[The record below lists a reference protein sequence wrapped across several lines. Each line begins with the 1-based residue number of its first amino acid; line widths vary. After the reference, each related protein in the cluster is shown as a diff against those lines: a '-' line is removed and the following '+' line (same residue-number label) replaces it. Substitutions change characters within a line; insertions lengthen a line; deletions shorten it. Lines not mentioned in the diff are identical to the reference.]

1 MAGGILLL
9 GFSGCQES
17 SVYNYLEE
25 VGARVKLDPYEA
37 VHTVQFAYK
46 DSVPDALKDLPKELR
61 ALELQ
66 GTQINSEHLES
77 WKTLPELHTLDLT
90 STGIDDA
97 SVKILKNYSK
107 LEVLH
112 LADTTVRGTGFINLV
127 TLKKLKKLSVAN
139 CKLLPEATNHIS
151 GLKQIRSLDL
161 RSSGIN
167 DDSLS
172 PLTHIQ

>member
-1 MAGGILLL
+1 M
-9 GFSGCQES
+9 
-17 SVYNYLEE
+17 
-25 VGARVKLDPYEA
+25 
-37 VHTVQFAYK
+37 HTVQFAYK

-66 GTQINSEHLES
+66 GTQIKSEHLES
-77 WKTLPELHTLDLT
+77 WKTLPELRTLDLT

-112 LADTTVRGTGFINLV
+112 LADTTVRNRLHRLGNPQKTKEAQRRKLQ
-127 TLKKLKKLSVAN
+127 TLTRS
-139 CKLLPEATNHIS
+139 HQYIS

-161 RSSGIN
+161 RSTDIN

-172 PLTHIQ
+172 PLTQIPRLEWLWLSGNRISDKGDATYQSHEKS